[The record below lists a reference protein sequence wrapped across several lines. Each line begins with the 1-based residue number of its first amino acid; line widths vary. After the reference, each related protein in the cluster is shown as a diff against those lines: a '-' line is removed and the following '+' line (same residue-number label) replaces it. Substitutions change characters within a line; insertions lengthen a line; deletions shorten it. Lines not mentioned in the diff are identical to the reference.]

1 MLAASSE
8 LPGVPPHNVLGPT
21 MNVRRTLI
29 DVISRHA
36 PSNGVHSTPLAG
48 VTLVRSDTPTIPMP
62 VVYQPTLCYI
72 VQGRKQ
78 VSIGPA
84 TYVYDAANYLVAS
97 VDIPV
102 MGSIIEASE
111 AEPYLCLVLDLDMT
125 VLSELALRN
134 PGASHQTADSMPSG
148 IELNGSTPE
157 LLDAVG
163 RLASLLDTPQDAAEL
178 APLVIREVLYRLLTR
193 PGNCVLLQMAKADSR
208 LRQIA
213 KAITWLRAHYQEAV
227 RIDDIA
233 GIAGMSRSTFHAHFK
248 AVTSMSPLEFRCQL
262 RLQEARR
269 LMVAEALDA
278 AGAGYRVG
286 YESPSQFSRDYARAF
301 GLPPARDA
309 LRLRSGAA

>member
-1 MLAASSE
+1 
-8 LPGVPPHNVLGPT
+8 
-21 MNVRRTLI
+21 MNQRHTLI
-29 DVISRHA
+29 DIIRRHA
-36 PSNGVHSTPLAG
+36 PSNGFHSTPIAG
-48 VTLVRSDTPTIPMP
+48 VTLVRSDTPTVPMP

-78 VSIGPA
+78 VSIGA
-84 TYVYDAANYLVAS
+84 TTYVYDAANYLVAS
-97 VDIPV
+97 VDMPV

-111 AEPYLCLVLDLDMT
+111 TEPYLCLVLDLDRA
-125 VLSELALRN
+125 VLSELALRH
-134 PGASHQTADSMPSG
+134 PTTRHESSTSTPSG

-157 LLDAVG
+157 LLDAVS
-163 RLASLLDTPQDAAEL
+163 RLARLLDTPQDAAEL

-193 PGNCVLLQMAKADSR
+193 PGNQMLLQMATADSR

-213 KAITWLRAHYQEAV
+213 KAITWLRAHYQEPV
-227 RIDDIA
+227 RIDDVA
-233 GIAGMSRSTFHAHFK
+233 GVAGMSRSTFHAHFK
-248 AVTSMSPLEFRCQL
+248 AVTSMSPLEFRCLL

-286 YESPSQFSRDYARAF
+286 YESPSQFSRDYARVF

-309 LRLRSGAA
+309 VRLRSASF

>member
-1 MLAASSE
+1 
-8 LPGVPPHNVLGPT
+8 
-21 MNVRRTLI
+21 MNQRHTLI
-29 DVISRHA
+29 DIIRRHA
-36 PSNGVHSTPLAG
+36 PSNGFHPTPLAG
-48 VTLVRSDTPTIPMP
+48 VTLVRSDTPTVPMP

-78 VSIGPA
+78 VSIGA
-84 TYVYDAANYLVAS
+84 TTYVYDAANYLVAS
-97 VDIPV
+97 VDMPV

-111 AEPYLCLVLDLDMT
+111 AEPYLCLVLDLDRA
-125 VLSELALRN
+125 VLSELALRH
-134 PGASHQTADSMPSG
+134 PTTCHESSASTPSG

-157 LLDAVG
+157 LLDAVS
-163 RLASLLDTPQDAAEL
+163 RLARLLDTPQDAAEL

-193 PGNCVLLQMAKADSR
+193 PGNQMLLQMATADSR

-213 KAITWLRAHYQEAV
+213 KAITWLRAHYQEPV
-227 RIDDIA
+227 RIDDVA
-233 GIAGMSRSTFHAHFK
+233 GVAGMSRSTFHVHFK
-248 AVTSMSPLEFRCQL
+248 AVTSMSPLEFRCLL

-286 YESPSQFSRDYARAF
+286 YESPSQFSRDYARVF

-309 LRLRSGAA
+309 VRLRSGAL